1 MTSTSNEFPVLH
13 VFAVPGATGP
23 SGNPTTIGVRADALS
38 GEDMRSIAAQSGHES
53 GFVLA
58 PPQGSTFDFTF
69 RFFVPKHEMEM
80 CGHATLGA
88 LWILRELGLWPQS
101 SEARRSVAISTK
113 SGAVTGRLIDG
124 ERIAI
129 SQPQG
134 RVVALPDPDAHTARV
149 ASVLGIATSDLAGPI
164 QNAATSRV
172 KTLVPLKSEAAVNAL
187 RPDFSRME
195 ALCEDIGSTGLYPY
209 APVDV
214 NERIFEARQFPKAV
228 GYAEDPATG
237 IAAAALAFGLLNN
250 GLVTADER
258 PIRVRQGWA
267 MGRPSQIEVTFDGT
281 NGCWLTGHV
290 RRDA

>member
-1 MTSTSNEFPVLH
+1 MTSTSNEFHVLR
-13 VFAVPGATGP
+13 VFAVPGTSGP
-23 SGNPTTIGVRADALS
+23 SGNPTTIGVHADALS
-38 GEDMRSIAAQSGHES
+38 GEDMRSIAARSGHES
-53 GFVLA
+53 GFVSA
-58 PPQGSTFDFTF
+58 PPEGSTFDFTF
-69 RFFVPKHEMEM
+69 RFFVPNHEMEM

-101 SEARRSVAISTK
+101 RRSVAISTK
-113 SGAVTGRLIDG
+113 SGPVTGRLVDG

-129 SQPQG
+129 SQPKG
-134 RVVALPDPDAHTARV
+134 RVVALPDPETHTARV
-149 ASVLGIATSDLAGPI
+149 ASVLGIAPGDLAGPI

-172 KTLVPLKSEAAVNAL
+172 KTLVPLKNDAAVNAL
-187 RPDFSRME
+187 RPDFARME

-209 APVDV
+209 APVDL

-237 IAAAALAFGLLNN
+237 IAAAALAFGLLENA
-250 GLVTADER
+250 LVTADER

-281 NGCWLTGHV
+281 DGCWLTGHV
-290 RRDA
+290 QREG